1 VATAKHLPRLRKL
14 VHEPTK
20 EATSPARK
28 LLSRSFAPAPV
39 DADAAKAPLPAAS
52 HHSVQFISAAELLAY
67 TQTPHKPMLLLP
79 WFPSCTTCNATA
91 WIADEANKMLGEH
104 ALNVRAIRWEDD
116 GLWRHW
122 LGNTSLIYML
132 NSSLVLPPPP
142 ITFVMNGITWY
153 SKGPGTTPST
163 EPPPADEYPQLLAT
177 APPDAC
183 LHDADLEA
191 DASDATQLH
200 DRRCLFDMAAL
211 LSRSVHLRLPVLC
224 QTMACALLQRC
235 TVLPNSDSIVSDC
248 TADEEHTR
256 ASSERLRDKLSLHG
270 SYAFPLD
277 DFLGGNYARV
287 KVLFDD
293 GGSGAASDVFRL
305 FALLLQDE
313 ATLLDFAVMGDP
325 ELVARFEAPPS
336 SLVVASFPY
345 MDPPRVITRA
355 EWTLQQLY
363 SVFE

>member
-1 VATAKHLPRLRKL
+1 MATAKHLPRLRKL
-14 VHEPTK
+14 MDEPTK
-20 EATSPARK
+20 EATSAARK

-39 DADAAKAPLPAAS
+39 DADAAKAPPPAAS
-52 HHSVQFISAAELLAY
+52 QHSVQFISAAELLAY

-79 WFPSCTTCNATA
+79 WYPSCTACNATA
-91 WIADEANKMLGEH
+91 SIADEANKMLGEH

-122 LGNTSLIYML
+122 LGNQSLMYML
-132 NSSLVLPPPP
+132 NSSLVLPQPP

-163 EPPPADEYPQLLAT
+163 EPPPADEYPQLLST
-177 APPDAC
+177 ALPASC
-183 LHDADLEA
+183 FHDADLEA
-191 DASDATQLH
+191 DAPDVTQLH
-200 DRRCLFDMAAL
+200 DRRCLLDVAAL
-211 LSRSVHLRLPVLC
+211 LTRSVHLRLPVLC
-224 QTMACALLQRC
+224 QSMSCTLLQRC
-235 TVLPNSDSIVSDC
+235 TVLPNSDAIVPDC
-248 TADEEHTR
+248 TADEEQTR
-256 ASSERLRDKLSLHG
+256 RSSERLHNKLSLDG

-287 KVLFDD
+287 KILFDD
-293 GGSGAASDVFRL
+293 GGSGQASDLFRF

-313 ATLLDFAVMGDP
+313 AAPLDFSVMGDP

-345 MDPPRVITRA
+345 MDPPRVITSA
-355 EWTLQQLY
+355 AWSLQELY
-363 SVFE
+363 RVFE